1 MRGEACADLDGA
13 ALESANEDSAGV
25 DGLVCAAAAAARME
39 ETKMPRKILFM
50 LDLRTLDSIL
60 PEMVLLDLIVLE
72 LRALPETIPTW
83 MQTGGGVLNSNPV

>member
-13 ALESANEDSAGV
+13 ALESADGDSAGL
-25 DGLVCAAAAAARME
+25 DGLVCAAAAATRVKN
-39 ETKMPRKILFM
+39 TKTPREILFM

-72 LRALPETIPTW
+72 LRAVPETIPTW
-83 MQTGGGVLNSNPV
+83 MQTGGRGVP